1 MALIGPGAL
10 GYRKAIV
17 QHCILKCREV
27 SCQRERRF
35 LGLVFRKGALFV
47 PAVLNVWAAT
57 LYKMLRQTSGVALS
71 GIAVA
76 RIGAALGPF
85 DLAALPGQKA
95 FNRYG
100 AAPGDRLQSGAAPG

>member
-10 GYRKAIV
+10 GHRQAIV
-17 QHCILKCREV
+17 EHGILKGRKV

-35 LGLVFRKGALFV
+35 SGLMFRKGALFI

-76 RIGAALGPF
+76 RIGAALQILVHKAKQTIVGHSV
-85 DLAALPGQKA
+85 AAMWRGCE
-95 FNRYG
+95 
-100 AAPGDRLQSGAAPG
+100 